1 MRKVMEEQ
9 MKIGEISI
17 ADIQVDLKSRDE
29 IPKLLIGLQSIHV
42 DKEVREK
49 VFQVLMELV
58 PSNVDPNNGRKGMD
72 LWKILVL
79 GTVRLCCGWDYDKLQ
94 DIADNHKT
102 LREMLG
108 LSKIE
113 QDTRY
118 PLQTLKDNLRL
129 FTPEILDK
137 ISAIAVEHGHKVI
150 GLQSDEKINA
160 SCDSYVAETDVHF
173 PTDINLLWD
182 ALRRTI
188 ILIMRLC
195 DELGIAGWRQGA
207 DNLKKVKRLFLQ
219 AQRMK
224 HSSSKDPKKK
234 EERGQLIINIH
245 LAYLYLAQS
254 VVEKAK
260 EILAS
265 ISTPDI
271 LVDLKI
277 KEIENF
283 IGHAERQIDQIRRRV
298 VEGETIPHHEKV
310 FSIFEEHTEWI
321 SKGKFA
327 KPVELGLTVCII
339 KDQFGFIL
347 YHRVMEHETDEKV
360 AVPMVREAK
369 NRFPNLSS
377 CSFDKGFHS
386 PSNQQELAKLLDK
399 VILPRKGKLSAIN
412 KEIENSEEF
421 KRARRKHA
429 AVESS
434 INALENHGL
443 DRCPDHGIHG
453 FNRYVSLG
461 ILARNIQIIGHTI
474 QQKQLKEQEQYRKK
488 QRSKI
493 AVNF

>member
-1 MRKVMEEQ
+1 MRKIIEEQ
-9 MKIGEISI
+9 MKFGEVSISK
-17 ADIQVDLKSRDE
+17 IQFDLNSRDE
-29 IPKLLIGLQSIHV
+29 IPKLLIGLQSIYT

-49 VFQVLMELV
+49 VSHVLMELV
-58 PSNVDPNNGRKGMD
+58 PSNVDPNNGREGMH

-94 DIADNHKT
+94 NIADNHTK

-108 LSKIE
+108 HSKFNF
-113 QDTRY
+113 DSRY

-129 FTPEILDK
+129 FTREVYDK
-137 ISAIAVEHGHKVI
+137 INTIVVEHGHKVI
-150 GLQSDEKINA
+150 GLKSDDKINA
-160 SCDSYVAETDVHF
+160 SCDSYVVETNVHF

-195 DELGIAGWRQGA
+195 DELGITDWRQGK
-207 DNLKKVKRLFLQ
+207 DNLKKVKKLFLQ

-224 HSSSKDPKKK
+224 HSASKDDKKK
-234 EERGQLIINIH
+234 QERERLIINIH
-245 LAYLYLAQS
+245 LAYLSLAHALIK
-254 VVEKAK
+254 KAK
-260 EILAS
+260 ETLAS
-265 ISTPDI
+265 ISTANI
-271 LVDLKI
+271 VIEFKI
-277 KEIENF
+277 EEIEKL
-283 IGHAERQIDQIRRRV
+283 IGHAERQIDQIQRRV

-310 FSIFEEHTEWI
+310 FSLFEEHTEWI
-321 SKGKFA
+321 SKGKFG
-327 KPVELGLTVCII
+327 KPIELGLNVCII
-339 KDQFGFIL
+339 KDQFGLIL
-347 YHRVMEHETDEKV
+347 YHLVMQQETDDKV

-369 NRFPNLSS
+369 SRFPNLSS

-386 PSNQQELAKLLDK
+386 PSNQEELAKLLDK

-434 INALENHGL
+434 ISALENHGL
-443 DRCPDHGIHG
+443 ERCPDHGIDG
-453 FNRYVSLG
+453 FKRYVGLG
-461 ILARNIQIIGHTI
+461 ILARNIQIIGHII
-474 QQKQLKEQEQYRKK
+474 QQRQLKEEERKRNK
-488 QRSKI
+488 QRAKI